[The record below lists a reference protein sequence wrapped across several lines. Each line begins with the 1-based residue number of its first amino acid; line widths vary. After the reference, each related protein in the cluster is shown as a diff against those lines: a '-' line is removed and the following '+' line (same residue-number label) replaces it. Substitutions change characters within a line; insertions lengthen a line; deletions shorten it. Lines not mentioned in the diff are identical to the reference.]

1 MSDQEHPS
9 PMVRHDEGRC
19 LKEVL
24 TVEEIADR
32 YEGEWVLMRVTE
44 YDEEGWPAKGLLL
57 AHSPRQQDINL
68 ALEQRSDGEAS
79 PDQAPIP
86 YYSFIAGPTVRSGP
100 EYEAAVTEFV
110 VGLLGAKRAT
120 SGSTAE

>member
-1 MSDQEHPS
+1 MPGKERRS
-9 PMVRHDEGRC
+9 PRSAHRDGLLPGEMM
-19 LKEVL
+19 

-86 YYSFIAGPTVRSGP
+86 YYAFMAGPTLRSGP

-110 VGLLGAKRAT
+110 VGLLGAKRAA
-120 SGSTAE
+120 SGPTVE